1 MHEVTSDTHTPHP
14 LERTRR
20 TINLSLAIGV
30 LGIGLA
36 IGGWLIVHEPEVP
49 RTRTAASVARVL
61 VQRVTPHL
69 EATPVI
75 GFGTVRPKQ
84 QVTIRPQV
92 TGALIFAHQNL
103 AQGMIISKGEL
114 LFEVDSTPHLARAAQ
129 AKAEIRRL
137 EGVLK
142 RHDAELLS
150 LAKRIATVERIVAI
164 NRDNYEATRRLF
176 EDDGVGTLLQVA
188 ADEQLHLIQKNALLE
203 LQGRRSLIPILKEE
217 TLALLDASK
226 ARLEQADFELANTKI
241 ICPFDARVESASAF
255 ASQVVTPPFPIA
267 TLTNLEAFEISV
279 GIDPREAAWLAPGA
293 NPDELDGEQP
303 ASQAKA
309 EVVVRSTVAGQQY
322 TWRGYVTR
330 FERVDEATRTI
341 RLIVEVRKSD
351 MQAVVEASSEVLAGE
366 RSLAIGMYCRTELPA
381 RRLEDALLVPRHAIH
396 EDHWVYV
403 FEPDESAEDPSTGR
417 LGRRRVP
424 RLRSVRDEVLV
435 DYRGR
440 DGGPACELVANE
452 LVITS
457 PLSKPIVGMPIRLRD
472 TRRADANT
480 LGPERYA
487 AGPSHAIIETKPSPA
502 HTHRP
507 LIALGQI
514 VVPTGIR

>member
-1 MHEVTSDTHTPHP
+1 MYQVTSDTRTSHP
-14 LERTRR
+14 LARTRR
-20 TINLSLAIGV
+20 TINFSLAIGV
-30 LGIGLA
+30 LGIGAA
-36 IGGWLIVHEPEVP
+36 IGGWLIAHEPDVP
-49 RTRTAASVARVL
+49 RTRSTVSVARVL

-92 TGALIFAHQNL
+92 AGALIFAHQNL
-103 AQGMIISKGEL
+103 AQGMIIAKGEL

-142 RHDAELLS
+142 RHDEELLI
-150 LAKRIATVERIVAI
+150 LTERIATVERIVAI
-164 NRDNYEATRRLF
+164 NRDNYLATRRLF

-188 ADEQLHLIQKNALLE
+188 ADEQLHLVQENALLE
-203 LQGRRSLIPILKEE
+203 LEGRRSLIPLLKEE

-226 ARLEQADFELANTKI
+226 ARLEQADFELANTRI

-279 GIDPREAAWLAPGA
+279 GIDPREAAWLAHNA
-293 NPDELDGEQP
+293 NPDRLDGDRP
-303 ASQAKA
+303 ASEPKA

-351 MQAVVEASSEVLAGE
+351 MQAVVAASSEAPAGE
-366 RSLAIGMYCRTELPA
+366 RALAIGMYCRTELPA
-381 RRLEDALLVPRHAIH
+381 RPLEDALLVPRHAIH

-403 FEPDESAEDPSTGR
+403 FEPDESSEDASMGR

-424 RLRSVRDEVLV
+424 RLRSVGDEVLV

-440 DGGPACELVANE
+440 NGGPACELAANE

-457 PLSKPIVGMPIRLRD
+457 PLTKPVVGMPIRLRD
-472 TRRADANT
+472 TRLADAAT
-480 LGPERYA
+480 VGHERNA
-487 AGPSHAIIETKPSPA
+487 ARSGHVIIDAQRSSASTR
-502 HTHRP
+502 RP
-507 LIALGQI
+507 LIVLGQT
-514 VVPTGIR
+514 VAPTGIR